1 VTVDDLISRSE
12 ADLNSGCWLWARS
25 NDGKG
30 SGYGSLLFNGR
41 QIITPFR
48 RDQSVNGHGCSAVGT
63 VPAAPAPKLA
73 AGTTSFP
80 EALEPLAA
88 SHFSD
93 LQTGSVYRGLA
104 DLIDAALA
112 DRDKHFD
119 NRTNGFK
126 APAGAIADSL
136 VDRLMDARE
145 ALHVTMLG
153 EARKGA
159 LAEAREL
166 DAEYSAMTQ
175 AEVEVELPFLR
186 PCQRAAL
193 LWAQAEAIAA
203 ASSLTRAIG
212 EAGQ

>member
-1 VTVDDLISRSE
+1 MTGHVLP
-12 ADLNSGCWLWARS
+12 
-25 NDGKG
+25 
-30 SGYGSLLFNGR
+30 F
-41 QIITPFR
+41 QIPTATSPANR
-48 RDQSVNGHGCSAVGT
+48 TGCSAVGT
-63 VPAAPAPKLA
+63 VSAVPAPKSA
-73 AGTTSFP
+73 AETTPFP

-93 LQTGSVYRGLA
+93 LQSGAVYAGLA
-104 DLIDAALA
+104 ELIDAALA

-119 NRTNGFK
+119 ARTNGFK
-126 APAGAIADSL
+126 APAGVIADSL
-136 VDRLMDARE
+136 IDRLMDARE
-145 ALHVTMLG
+145 ALHVTMAA

-175 AEVEVELPFLR
+175 AEIELELQFLR
-186 PCQRAAL
+186 PCQRQAL

-212 EAGQ
+212 EDAR